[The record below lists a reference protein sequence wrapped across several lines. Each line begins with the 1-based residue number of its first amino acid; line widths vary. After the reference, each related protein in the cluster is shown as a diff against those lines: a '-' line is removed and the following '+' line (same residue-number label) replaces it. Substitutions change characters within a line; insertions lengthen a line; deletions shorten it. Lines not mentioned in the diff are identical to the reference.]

1 MDLSTQPTTVV
12 DVQTSGVS
20 WAAIAAGAVVAAALT
35 LALVALGVGLG
46 LSAVSPWSGSGVGE
60 TTFKLSSGV
69 WLVAAAMIASSV
81 GGYLTARLRTR
92 WVGVHN
98 NEVFFRDTAHG
109 LITWAFATVLTAA
122 ALGSATNS
130 IVGGVTQSVA
140 GTATQAAARV
150 NPIDTAVDSL
160 FRTDPGAGVGAAPPG
175 QPSGPDPMRA
185 EISRL
190 LTTGLRDGGNISAT
204 DRTHVARVVA
214 SRTGISQAD
223 AEKRVTDV
231 IETAKQEI
239 DDARKGAAR
248 LSFWLTA
255 SLLMGAFSA
264 TLAAVE
270 GGQLRDGAWNERKL
284 VPRAP

>member
-130 IVGGVTQSVA
+130 IVSGVTGA
-140 GTATQAAARV
+140 TTQAAARV
-150 NPIDTAVDSL
+150 SPIDTAVDSL
-160 FRTDPGAGVGAAPPG
+160 FRTDPGAGAASGPPG
-175 QPSGPDPMRA
+175 QPGGPDPMRA

-190 LTTGLRDGGNISAT
+190 LTTGLRDGGNFSTT
-204 DRTHVARVVA
+204 DRTYVARVVA

-231 IETAKQEI
+231 IETAKQEV
-239 DDARKGAAR
+239 DDARKAAAR

-264 TLAAVE
+264 SLAAVE
-270 GGQLRDGAWNERKL
+270 GGQLRDGTWHERKL
-284 VPRAP
+284 VPRMP

>member
-1 MDLSTQPTTVV
+1 
-12 DVQTSGVS
+12 
-20 WAAIAAGAVVAAALT
+20 
-35 LALVALGVGLG
+35 
-46 LSAVSPWSGSGVGE
+46 
-60 TTFKLSSGV
+60 
-69 WLVAAAMIASSV
+69 
-81 GGYLTARLRTR
+81 
-92 WVGVHN
+92 
-98 NEVFFRDTAHG
+98 
-109 LITWAFATVLTAA
+109 
-122 ALGSATNS
+122 
-130 IVGGVTQSVA
+130 
-140 GTATQAAARV
+140 
-150 NPIDTAVDSL
+150 L
-160 FRTDPGAGVGAAPPG
+160 FRTDPGAGAGAAPPG